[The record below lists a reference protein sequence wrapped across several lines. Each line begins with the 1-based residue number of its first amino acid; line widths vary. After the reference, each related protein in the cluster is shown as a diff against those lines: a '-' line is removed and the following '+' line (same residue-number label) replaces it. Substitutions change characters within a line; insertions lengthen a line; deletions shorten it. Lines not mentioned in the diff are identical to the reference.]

1 MAAHLDRL
9 IRIMAR
15 LRDPDGGC
23 PWDVEQT
30 FATIAPHTI
39 EEAYEVADAIERGDM
54 GALRDELGDLLL
66 QAVFHAQMAHE
77 LGHFDFDDV
86 ARAISEKLVRRH
98 PHVFGDEVVVDS
110 QAQTRAWERHKAAE
124 RDARGAERARA
135 SVLDGVAIAL
145 PALVRALK
153 LQDRAARVGFDWN
166 APEDVLDKIEEEIA
180 ELRHEMDGAR
190 APRKTMRA
198 SRVRRATRKTA
209 RAPRVWRATRK
220 TARAPRVSR
229 VWRATRK
236 TARAPHP
243 RIKSGGQRATRK
255 TMRASPMSSAISC
268 SPAQTSPASL
278 AWMRNRCSGAA
289 TPNSKGDSTPWNPWQ
304 PARAG
309 GSRISGSRAWKRSG
323 NRPRPTRKRL
333 RGCKQLKNNG
343 F

>member
-190 APRKTMRA
+190 PSGVARHTKDGARLSGVARHTKDGARPSPPDQVRGSARHTKDDARLADELGDILFACANLARKLGLDA
-198 SRVRRATRKTA
+198 ESVLRRGNAKFERRFHA
-209 RAPRVWRATRK
+209 
-220 TARAPRVSR
+220 
-229 VWRATRK
+229 
-236 TARAPHP
+236 
-243 RIKSGGQRATRK
+243 
-255 TMRASPMSSAISC
+255 ME
-268 SPAQTSPASL
+268 SL
-278 AWMRNRCSGAA
+278 AARQGRRLEDLGLEGMEAL
-289 TPNSKGDSTPWNPWQ
+289 WQ
-304 PARAG
+304 SAKADEEAVARVQAVE
-309 GSRISGSRAWKRSG
+309 K
-323 NRPRPTRKRL
+323 
-333 RGCKQLKNNG
+333 
-343 F
+343 